1 MNKDLDVKKQLEV
14 KNKEIY
20 HNKLNLDIE
29 NNLEVLVLTIDN
41 LLNSIPEMLS
51 LKILEIKESFA
62 DKEEINNHIDLF
74 VNSYRDKVKELI
86 DNKEKFLKENKLN
99 ASNLEVLRPKLE
111 KNYNEFKDKLEDYST
126 DLIKILIKS
135 LEKYNL
141 DEFKKQ
147 RLNSYLNSIFL
158 PNLNKKILDIVK
170 MRDTIL
176 VNTFNETYLKYLEIN
191 RNTIGIN

>member
-1 MNKDLDVKKQLEV
+1 M
-14 KNKEIY
+14 
-20 HNKLNLDIE
+20 
-29 NNLEVLVLTIDN
+29 
-41 LLNSIPEMLS
+41 
-51 LKILEIKESFA
+51 
-62 DKEEINNHIDLF
+62 
-74 VNSYRDKVKELI
+74 
-86 DNKEKFLKENKLN
+86 KENKLN
-99 ASNLEVLRPKLE
+99 ASNLEVLKPKLE